1 MQGPVITLGLLLE
14 ETKMRKLEAPAVELP
29 ELLHFHPEWI
39 KDPVH
44 MAYLIQELEGSE
56 RRQLMVS
63 VLETQAAIHSNIA
76 KGYQQIVNIV
86 AGKSR

>member
-1 MQGPVITLGLLLE
+1 
-14 ETKMRKLEAPAVELP
+14 MRKLEVPAAELP

-44 MAYLIQELEGSE
+44 MAYLIQELEDAE
-56 RRQLMVS
+56 RREVLVS

-76 KGYQQIVNIV
+76 KGYSKIVGIV
-86 AGKSR
+86 GGAKTR